1 MKRLSAGLALLLA
14 FSATASAQSME
25 ERLAAK
31 LKKPFL
37 KNAAW
42 VLDFAEAKRRAK
54 AEDKVIFAY
63 FTRSYAP

>member
-1 MKRLSAGLALLLA
+1 MRTLTVGLALLLC
-14 FSATASAQSME
+14 FGATAYGQSLE
-25 ERLAAK
+25 DRLAAK

-42 VLDFAEAKRRAK
+42 VYDFAEAKRKAK
-54 AEDKVIFAY
+54 DRDTVIFAY